1 MRYWMIPALAA
12 LLLSAPAAMAERI
25 FIAGDSTAAN
35 YGPDRYPQMG
45 WGMVLACNLDGSVA
59 VENRAMGGRSTKSFI
74 AEGRFDA
81 VAKDIAAGD
90 TLLIQFGHN
99 DANQAKEERYTP
111 LPDFRVNLLRFIS
124 MAREKGAQAVL
135 LTPVARRSFKE
146 DGSINDSFPTYA
158 EVTRAV
164 ARETATPLIDLGY
177 DSRVYVHGLGA
188 ESAKAYFLHYS
199 KEQAQAAGYTR
210 WPDGIADDTHFS
222 EIGARAMASLVAAR
236 LRELNLP
243 VSAHVK
249 PLPAA
254 NPPTLGGPT
263 CP

>member
-1 MRYWMIPALAA
+1 MRHWMIPALAA
-12 LLLSAPAAMAERI
+12 LFLAGPAAQAGERI

-35 YGPDRYPQMG
+35 YGVDRYPQMG
-45 WGMVLACNLDGSVA
+45 WGMALACNLDGTVG

-81 VAKDIAAGD
+81 IAKDIAAGD

-111 LPDFRVNLLRFIS
+111 LPAFRINLLRFIS

-135 LTPVARRSFKE
+135 LTPVAMRKYNP
-146 DGSINDSFPTYA
+146 DGSIIDSFPDYA
-158 EVTRAV
+158 DVARTV

-177 DSRVYVHGLGA
+177 DSRVYVQGLGA
-188 ESAKAYFLHYS
+188 EPAKAYYLHYG
-199 KEQAQAAGYTR
+199 KEAGYAR
-210 WPDGIADDTHFS
+210 WPDGIADDVHFS

-236 LRELNLP
+236 LKELNLP

-254 NPPTLGGPT
+254 NPPTLGWPT

>member
-1 MRYWMIPALAA
+1 MRLWMIPVLAVS
-12 LLLSAPAAMAERI
+12 LLSAPAALAERI
-25 FIAGDSTAAN
+25 FIAGDSTAAH
-35 YGPDRYPQMG
+35 YAPDRYPQMG
-45 WGMVLACNLDGSVA
+45 WGMALACNLDGAVT

-81 VAKDIAAGD
+81 IAKDIGAGD

-124 MAREKGAQAVL
+124 MAREKGARAVL
-135 LTPVARRSFKE
+135 LTPVARRSFTD
-146 DGSINDSFPTYA
+146 DGGINDSFPAYA
-158 EVTRAV
+158 TVTRAV
-164 ARETATPLIDLGY
+164 ARETGTPLIDLGY
-177 DSRVYVHGLGA
+177 DSRVYVHTLGA
-188 ESAKAYFLHYS
+188 EPAKAYFLHYS
-199 KEQAQAAGYTR
+199 KEQAQAAGYAR

-222 EIGARAMASLVAAR
+222 EIGARAMASLVATR
-236 LRELNLP
+236 LKELNLP
-243 VSAHVK
+243 VSAHVN

-254 NPPTLGGPT
+254 NPPVLGGPT

>member
-12 LLLSAPAAMAERI
+12 LMLSAPVAMAERI

-35 YGPDRYPQMG
+35 YGADRYPQMG
-45 WGMVLACNLDGSVA
+45 WGMALACNLDGSVA

-81 VAKDIAAGD
+81 IAKDIAAGD

-146 DGSINDSFPTYA
+146 DGSINDSFGSYA

-177 DSRVYVHGLGA
+177 DSRVYVHGLGP
-188 ESAKAYFLHYS
+188 EPAKAYFLHYS
-199 KEQAQAAGYTR
+199 KEQAQAAGYSR
-210 WPDGIADDTHFS
+210 WPEGIADDTHFS
-222 EIGARAMASLVAAR
+222 EMGARAMASLVAGR
-236 LRELNLP
+236 LKELNLP
-243 VSAHVK
+243 VSAHVT
-249 PLPAA
+249 PRPAA

>member
-1 MRYWMIPALAA
+1 MFPALAA

-25 FIAGDSTAAN
+25 FIAGDSTAAH
-35 YGPDRYPQMG
+35 YAPDRYPQMG
-45 WGMVLACNLDGSVA
+45 WGMALACNLDGTVT

-81 VAKDIAAGD
+81 IAKDIAAGD

-99 DANQAKEERYTP
+99 DANQAREERYTP
-111 LPDFRVNLLRFIS
+111 LPAFRVNLLRFIA
-124 MAREKGAQAVL
+124 MAREKGAQPVL
-135 LTPVARRSFKE
+135 LTPVARRSFAP
-146 DGSINDSFPTYA
+146 DGSINDSFATYA

-164 ARETATPLIDLGY
+164 ARETGTPLIDLGY
-177 DSRVYVHGLGA
+177 DSRVYVHGLGP
-188 ESAKAYFLHYS
+188 EPAKAYFLHYS

-210 WPDGIADDTHFS
+210 WAEGIADDTHFS
-222 EIGARAMASLVAAR
+222 EKGARAMASLVATR
-236 LRELNLP
+236 LQALPLP
-243 VSAHVK
+243 VSAKVR
-249 PLPAA
+249 PQPAA

>member
-1 MRYWMIPALAA
+1 MRSWMIPALAV
-12 LLLSAPAAMAERI
+12 LWLSVPAAMAERV

-35 YGPDRYPQMG
+35 YAADRYPQMG
-45 WGMVLACNLDGSVA
+45 WGMALACNLDKSVT

-81 VAKDIAAGD
+81 IAKDIAAGD

-124 MAREKGAQAVL
+124 MAREKGARAVL

-146 DGSINDSFPTYA
+146 DGSINDSFGTYA

-164 ARETATPLIDLGY
+164 ARETGTPLIDLGY
-177 DSRVYVHGLGA
+177 ESRVYVQALGA
-188 ESAKAYFLHYS
+188 EPAKAYFLHYS

-210 WPDGIADDTHFS
+210 WADGVSDDTHFS
-222 EIGARAMASLVAAR
+222 EKGARAMASLVAAR
-236 LRELNLP
+236 LKDLKLP
-243 VSAHVK
+243 VSAHVT

-254 NPPTLGGPT
+254 NPPTLGGPV